1 MAHNSRIKWTSI
13 VKFCRDVR
21 TVVIMRNYTQTQK
34 FFLPTYGMFWR
45 GRSQIAL
52 CSQQSIQPEE
62 AVHETVVVSERNH
75 IYQLTSLLTK
85 LLAVGDDQN
94 IGRYQNCDGESACNV
109 GEPSAFSQSMD
120 HPVTEM
126 SANEVVTGHEFSL
139 PLPSMVRMHIS

>member
-1 MAHNSRIKWTSI
+1 MYK
-13 VKFCRDVR
+13 
-21 TVVIMRNYTQTQK
+21 
-34 FFLPTYGMFWR
+34 
-45 GRSQIAL
+45 IAL
-52 CSQQSIQPEE
+52 CSQQSTQPEE

-85 LLAVGDDQN
+85 LQAVGDDQN

-109 GEPSAFSQSMD
+109 EEPSANAFSQSMD